1 MVVAVVVVVRVVDK
15 GPVSDGRPVVGGL
28 VTVMTP
34 GVIAQG
40 QRTKD
45 Q

>member
-15 GPVSDGRPVVGGL
+15 GPVSDGCPVVGGF
-28 VTVMTP
+28 VTMVTS

-40 QRTKD
+40 QRAKD